1 MSPKQMGKKGKI
13 NMVYLEP
20 RETFDAF
27 IIGEATGFNLDEN
40 CLIYSKVKI
49 INHLASELLAG
60 QDPKKNNRFEELT
73 FEMATEYFEYNII
86 GAYMGPNTPI
96 FLESLNSSFE
106 EDYVQ

>member
-1 MSPKQMGKKGKI
+1 MPPEQMGKKGKI

-40 CLIYSKVKI
+40 CLIYSKTKI
-49 INHLASELLAG
+49 INHLASEMLVG
-60 QDPKKNNRFEELT
+60 QSTVNSSA

-96 FLESLNSSFE
+96 FLESLSNSFKE
-106 EDYVQ
+106 EYVQ

>member
-1 MSPKQMGKKGKI
+1 MI
-13 NMVYLEP
+13 YLEP

-40 CLIYSKVKI
+40 CLIYSKTKI
-49 INHLASELLAG
+49 INHLASELLVGRNAVN
-60 QDPKKNNRFEELT
+60 DNEDRELT
-73 FEMATEYFEYNII
+73 FEMAIEYFEYNII

-106 EDYVQ
+106 EEYVQ